1 MDSINHNVDEIIHKL
16 DKNNEKF
23 WEIKLVHASGHGWQ
37 NINHGNSKA
46 QLTFD
51 VNKFFEIF
59 EIDDSKWDKFVEVFG
74 PSKIH
79 HDNSV
84 VVLENQETRH
94 AQKNKEKVLS
104 HLRSLLREFLQGEK
118 ERIGVEI
125 PDKIKQDIKKAGK
138 KRLND
143 KKFHSK
149 KKKNRSLDSDI
160 IE

>member
-1 MDSINHNVDEIIHKL
+1 MDSINHNIDEIIHKL

-51 VNKFFEIF
+51 INKFFETF
-59 EIDDSKWDKFVEVFG
+59 EIHDSKWDKFVEVFG

-79 HDNSV
+79 HDNSMV
-84 VVLENQETRH
+84 ILENQETRH

-104 HLRSLLREFLQGEK
+104 HLKSLLREVLEEET
-118 ERIGVEI
+118 ERISKEI
-125 PDKIKQDIKKAGK
+125 PEKMEKNIKKAQK
-138 KRLND
+138 KRLKN
-143 KKFHSK
+143 KKFHSE
-149 KKKNRSLDSDI
+149 KKKNRNFNSDI

>member
-1 MDSINHNVDEIIHKL
+1 MESLNHNIDEIIHKL

-59 EIDDSKWDKFVEVFG
+59 DISDDKWDKFIEVFG

-79 HDNSV
+79 HNNSI
-84 VVLENQETRH
+84 VVLENQETRY
-94 AQKNKEKVLS
+94 AQKNKEKVLN
-104 HLRSLLREFLQGEK
+104 HLKSLLRELLEEKK
-118 ERIGVEI
+118 ERIETKV
-125 PDKIKQDIKKAGK
+125 PPKANK

-149 KKKNRSLDSDI
+149 KKKDRTIDI
-160 IE
+160 NIID

>member
-1 MDSINHNVDEIIHKL
+1 MDFKKNAHDEIIHKL

-46 QLTFD
+46 QLFFD

-59 EIDDSKWDKFVEVFG
+59 EISDDKWDRFVVVFG

-79 HDNSV
+79 HDNSM
-84 VVLENQETRH
+84 VVLENQETRY
-94 AQKNKEKVLS
+94 ANKNKEKVLN
-104 HLRSLLREFLQGEK
+104 HLKSLLREFLEEEK
-118 ERIGVEI
+118 ERIET
-125 PDKIKQDIKKAGK
+125 KISQKEKR

-143 KKFHSK
+143 KRFHSK
-149 KKKNRSLDSDI
+149 KKKNRRVDNNI

>member
-1 MDSINHNVDEIIHKL
+1 MDSIRNNIDDIIHKI

-59 EIDDSKWDKFVEVFG
+59 EIHDSEWDKFLEVFG

-84 VVLENQETRH
+84 VVLENQETRY
-94 AQKNKEKVLS
+94 ANKNKEKVLA
-104 HLRSLLREFLQGEK
+104 HLKSLLHQVLEDVE
-118 ERIGVEI
+118 ERIETKV
-125 PDKIKQDIKKAGK
+125 PIKANK

-143 KKFHSK
+143 KRFHSK
-149 KKKNRSLDSDI
+149 KKKDRKIDSNI